1 MRSIPDKVR
10 EALLRLREGSSA
22 SLEIRIIKGNFYVYK
37 VKNIWSKAKKKQIKK
52 GEYFGKIE
60 SDGTFKPA
68 QRRKPRRMKIYA
80 EEQNPPSQFR
90 MHKSSLKYELQIL
103 KALSMNG
110 RITMKALGKLIGLSE
125 TAARHQVEALE
136 KKYSIKYIP
145 EIDITK
151 LGYMPFF
158 ITVKFIGDM
167 PPIEALKK
175 ELESIP
181 LIQAAFLTKGSFDL
195 MIYAVARSNE
205 DLLFNVLIKTRRDL
219 SQYDSLWNI
228 IIVYEDYGY
237 IPLREQF
244 VEALKEQVWHRSKQS
259 ERPKEGQLR
268 ERAFNVLKEL
278 IKDGKAEFSKIG
290 EKYNLNEQE
299 VRYEYLKLVDS
310 GAIRRTT
317 ISINN
322 LPLKYVGILQESFI
336 NYKKFR
342 DKRASSLSDIIED
355 NAKAVNKYIAVFD
368 SMNPDGSLLFVPVFE
383 GNELYEITEKLK
395 KLDLGIEI
403 STAVITN
410 MLVGSFCLRKFD
422 NAYSV
427 QQKILEEEYGYEK
440 IERINY
446 ESKEK
451 QKENYKLDIRG
462 LPIEKIE

>member
-1 MRSIPDKVR
+1 M
-10 EALLRLREGSSA
+10 
-22 SLEIRIIKGNFYVYK
+22 
-37 VKNIWSKAKKKQIKK
+37 
-52 GEYFGKIE
+52 
-60 SDGTFKPA
+60 
-68 QRRKPRRMKIYA
+68 
-80 EEQNPPSQFR
+80 
-90 MHKSSLKYELQIL
+90 
-103 KALSMNG
+103 
-110 RITMKALGKLIGLSE
+110 
-125 TAARHQVEALE
+125 
-136 KKYSIKYIP
+136 
-145 EIDITK
+145 
-151 LGYMPFF
+151 
-158 ITVKFIGDM
+158 
-167 PPIEALKK
+167 
-175 ELESIP
+175 
-181 LIQAAFLTKGSFDL
+181 
-195 MIYAVARSNE
+195 
-205 DLLFNVLIKTRRDL
+205 
-219 SQYDSLWNI
+219 
-228 IIVYEDYGY
+228 
-237 IPLREQF
+237 REQF

-322 LPLKYVGILQESFI
+322 LPLKYSGILQESFI

-368 SMNPDGSLLFVPVFE
+368 SMNPDGSLFLVPVFE

-422 NAYSV
+422 NTYSI

>member
-60 SDGTFKPA
+60 SDGTFKPV
-68 QRRKPRRMKIYA
+68 QKRKPRRMKIYA
-80 EEQNPPSQFR
+80 EEQNAPSPFR

-125 TAARHQVEALE
+125 TAARHQVGALE
-136 KKYSIKYIP
+136 KKYGIKYIP

-167 PPIEALKK
+167 PPIETLKK
-175 ELESIP
+175 ELESVP

-195 MIYAVARSNE
+195 MIYAVAKSNE
-205 DLLFNVLIKTRRDL
+205 DLLSNALIRARKSL

-244 VEALKEQVWHRSKQS
+244 VEA
-259 ERPKEGQLR
+259 
-268 ERAFNVLKEL
+268 
-278 IKDGKAEFSKIG
+278 
-290 EKYNLNEQE
+290 
-299 VRYEYLKLVDS
+299 
-310 GAIRRTT
+310 
-317 ISINN
+317 
-322 LPLKYVGILQESFI
+322 
-336 NYKKFR
+336 
-342 DKRASSLSDIIED
+342 
-355 NAKAVNKYIAVFD
+355 
-368 SMNPDGSLLFVPVFE
+368 
-383 GNELYEITEKLK
+383 
-395 KLDLGIEI
+395 
-403 STAVITN
+403 
-410 MLVGSFCLRKFD
+410 
-422 NAYSV
+422 
-427 QQKILEEEYGYEK
+427 
-440 IERINY
+440 
-446 ESKEK
+446 
-451 QKENYKLDIRG
+451 
-462 LPIEKIE
+462 